1 MKKHLNLKSDIE
13 GKVSTGVLLSGFS
26 AIILA
31 SILSTAAAQLG
42 MSPIESV
49 GERVLPT
56 YIASIIPGAST
67 GDNLQHY
74 YPENIAIPV
83 GITVAWSNNDP
94 GQPHTVTSDLENS
107 LDKGMVFNSGIIPFT
122 SLFQYTFAKSGEYI
136 YHCDIHP
143 WRLGKVSVSDALERG
158 NNLVMTSG
166 TGPNFDL
173 TKNDRTLLVFRPT
186 TITVHETTPLT
197 YNITIT
203 SKDNATAF
211 SREFFALGNDLQLE
225 IISTNTTGV
234 SVYGPDFSDPI
245 TGTYHAQGN
254 FLKPNTEYE
263 ITAEIT
269 AIGSQKPQNT
279 ISDTFV
285 MKVTS

>member
-1 MKKHLNLKSDIE
+1 MKKHFDLKGNIE
-13 GKVSTGVLLSGFS
+13 EKVSTGVLLAGFS
-26 AIILA
+26 VIILA
-31 SILSTAAAQLG
+31 SILSIASAQLG
-42 MSPIESV
+42 MSPLQLV

-74 YPENIAIPV
+74 YPENIAVPV

-94 GQPHTVTSDLENS
+94 GQPHTVTSGLENS
-107 LDKGMVFNSGIIPFT
+107 SDKGSVFNSGIIPFT
-122 SLFQYTFAKSGEYI
+122 SLFQYTFSKPGEYV

-225 IISTNTTGV
+225 LISTNTTGV

-245 TGTYHAQGN
+245 TGTYHAQG
-254 FLKPNTEYE
+254 
-263 ITAEIT
+263 
-269 AIGSQKPQNT
+269 GS
-279 ISDTFV
+279 
-285 MKVTS
+285 

>member
-1 MKKHLNLKSDIE
+1 MKKHLDLKGNIE
-13 GKVSTGVLLSGFS
+13 EKVSTGVLLAGFS
-26 AIILA
+26 VIILG
-31 SILSTAAAQLG
+31 SILSIASAQLG
-42 MSPIESV
+42 MSPLQLV

-56 YIASIIPGAST
+56 YIASIVPGAST

-74 YPENIAIPV
+74 YPENIAVPV

-94 GQPHTVTSDLENS
+94 GQPHTVTSGLQNS
-107 LDKGMVFNSGIIPFT
+107 SDKGSVFNSGIIPFT
-122 SLFQYTFAKSGEYI
+122 SLFQYTFSKSGEYV

-225 IISTNTTGV
+225 LISTNTTGV

-254 FLKPNTEYE
+254 FLKPNTEYN

-269 AIGSQKPQNT
+269 AIGSQIPQNT

-285 MKVTS
+285 MKVSS